1 MNIWYFYF
9 LLPAIFF
16 PLTLIIATSQGRKIG
31 ARKLSLYRQLTVS
44 IVWFPILLNILEK
57 SDVLSQNIL
66 LIALCGIIGASYLTI
81 AFYAVNL
88 TTVWISRSFVTVSRT
103 ICSFLVWY
111 FLFQENISYFDI
123 LWVGIIF
130 LWVYKISNISKEKLS
145 KKDIL
150 GIILSF
156 TWWILFTF
164 NNLVFKKIWENFSML
179 ESAYILEAS
188 SLIPLTILYA
198 MTHKKEDFKAMRQD
212 GKKIWILFFT
222 APLILLASYWLAQSV
237 QVVPFYIFNTLFI
250 LVLIFSLIFWRIFLG
265 EKISLARLWA
275 MWLMI
280 VWCSIIM
287 FA

>member
-1 MNIWYFYF
+1 MNIWYLYF

-16 PLTLIIATSQGRKIG
+16 PLSLIIATSQWRKIG

-44 IVWFPILLNILEK
+44 IIWFPIFLQILEK
-57 SDVLSQNIL
+57 SDVLSQNFL
-66 LIALCGIIGASYLTI
+66 LVALCGIIGASYLTI

-123 LWVGIIF
+123 LWVWIIF
-130 LWVYKISNISKEKLS
+130 LWVYKISNIQKEKLS

-156 TWWILFTF
+156 IWWVLFTL
-164 NNLVFKKIWENFSML
+164 NNLVFKKIGENFSML

-188 SLIPLTILYA
+188 SLIPLALLYFL
-198 MTHKKEDFKAMRQD
+198 THKKDDFKAMKHD
-212 GKKIWILFFT
+212 WKKIGILFFT
-222 APLILLASYWLAQSV
+222 APLIILASYWLAQSV
-237 QVVPFYIFNTLFI
+237 QLVPFYIFNTLFI
-250 LVLIFSLIFWRIFLG
+250 FVLIFSLIFWRIFLG
-265 EKISLARLWA
+265 EKISLARWVA

-280 VWCSIIM
+280 IWCSIIM